1 MTGAAIGLA
10 IAVVL
15 TLMPLAN
22 HANASDDQEKPISS
36 RDLKTLQIP
45 GKVAGVLWTVRPERC
60 TLQIVPACPMS
71 CGSNQGP
78 GRDLMQRPQGIE
90 RARSASQTT
99 HLLSARSAG

>member
-22 HANASDDQEKPISS
+22 HANASDDREPISS
-36 RDLKTLQIP
+36 RDLKTLEVP

-60 TLQIVPACPMS
+60 ALQIVFP
-71 CGSNQGP
+71 CG
-78 GRDLMQRPQGIE
+78 GRIQ
-90 RARSASQTT
+90 
-99 HLLSARSAG
+99 